1 MTSRVSPGDSADVS
15 PGVPQT
21 STETRPDIRLT
32 SQAGDEMH
40 LPNSGPD
47 SQSEQA
53 GDDHVTHRS
62 GRSSAWSSS
71 GQDLRTWAA
80 ALAATLPPLTESQVA
95 GVARMAAQI
104 DAKDRQKPAA

>member
-21 STETRPDIRLT
+21 PAETRPDVKLT
-32 SQAGDEMH
+32 SQADGEMY
-40 LPNSGPD
+40 LPSSGPD
-47 SQSEQA
+47 SQSEQKA
-53 GDDHVTHRS
+53 DDHVTHRS

-95 GVARMAAQI
+95 AVARLAAQI